1 MSDDLIDCLSYLLL
15 SASIPRTMK
24 LLRKLIIP
32 TLFMFCIQIA
42 HGQLDRTEKK
52 LVKYI
57 DDNDA
62 EAVALLK
69 EVININS
76 GSMNFDGVRKVGEV
90 FMEKFRA
97 LGMEVEWVDGSA
109 FNRAGHLIAR
119 IEGGKGKKIMMIGH
133 LDTVFEPDS
142 PNQEWRQID
151 ENIVKG
157 PGIADMKGGDVIILQ
172 SLSALHDAGLLKDM
186 NITVVMTGDE
196 ELSGRPLDLSKKAL
210 VDAAEWADI
219 ALGFENGDGDPTTA
233 IVARRSSS
241 GWKLTVTGNAS
252 HSSQIFKPKVG
263 AGAIYEASRILNQF
277 YETLSKEEYLT
288 FNPGMI
294 VGGTAVTYDQGK
306 NAGTAF
312 GKSNVVSKDVTVT
325 GDIRCISPE
334 QLAKT
339 QATMKAIVSRH
350 LPQTEATIT
359 FGDGYPPFAPSPSNY
374 DLLGQFSK
382 VSEDLGFGKVE
393 PVNPSNAG
401 AADISFTSG
410 LVEMGI
416 DGMGLGGADDH
427 TINETGDL
435 RTLPMQS
442 KRAAVL
448 MYRILKGLP
457 LGQGK

>member
-1 MSDDLIDCLSYLLL
+1 MTRLK
-15 SASIPRTMK
+15 T
-24 LLRKLIIP
+24 LIIL
-32 TLFMFCIQIA
+32 LFISVPVFA
-42 HGQLDRTEKK
+42 QLDRTEKK
-52 LVKYI
+52 LTKYI
-57 DDNDA
+57 DEHND
-62 EAVALLK
+62 EAVSLLK

-76 GSMNFDGVRKVGEV
+76 GSMNFEGVREVGQV
-90 FMEKFRA
+90 FMDKFEA
-97 LGMEVEWVDGSA
+97 LGMEVEWMDGEA
-109 FNRAGHLIAR
+109 FNRAGHLVAR

-241 GWKLTVTGNAS
+241 GWKLEVTGNAS

-263 AGAIYEASRILNQF
+263 AGAIYETSRILHHF
-277 YETLSKEEYLT
+277 YEQLSNEEYLT
-288 FNPGMI
+288 FNPGVI
-294 VGGTAVTYDQGK
+294 VGGTTVEYEDGK
-306 NAGTAF
+306 NAGSAF

-325 GDIRCISPE
+325 GDIRCISPA

-339 QATMKAIVSRH
+339 QATMKAIVAKH

-359 FGDGYPPFAPSPSNY
+359 FGDGYPPFAPTESNY

-382 VSEDLGFGKVE
+382 VSQDLGFGGVS

-416 DGMGLGGADDH
+416 DGMGMGGADDH